1 MGTKN
6 TPGPHDC
13 YANAEPNEP
22 MFVLL
27 ARDASAPDLVRYW
40 ADQRLAAI
48 QRGEKPATDM
58 AMVYEARECA
68 GAMELYRAGLKA
80 KPMPAGCGFADDAG
94 GGP

>member
-6 TPGPHDC
+6 QPGPHDC
-13 YANAEPNEP
+13 YDSAAPDEP
-22 MFVLL
+22 MFILL
-27 ARDASAPDLVRYW
+27 ARDASAPEIVRCW

-58 AMVYEARECA
+58 AMVHEARECA
-68 GAMELYRAGLKA
+68 GAMEYYRAGLKA
-80 KPMPAGCGFADDAG
+80 KPARCSCAHLDDAG